1 MAQEYLTFVESLKDL
16 TDGQEVELTIKDLT
30 PKDRRYKY
38 EARYVRALV
47 NSDPAKLPNSD
58 TLWVRFRMGV
68 LHPKPF
74 AIKITKE
81 TGEFKPPA
89 A

>member
-16 TDGQEVELTIKDLT
+16 PDGQEVELTIKDLT

-38 EARYVRALV
+38 EARYVKAIV
-47 NSDPAKLPNSD
+47 NSDPSKLPGAD
-58 TLWVRFRMGV
+58 TLQVRFRMGV

-81 TGEFKPPA
+81 IGEFKPPSA
-89 A
+89 